1 MQGVGN
7 DCKGAPEE
15 LLGWGWLVIGNILFL
30 GLGSGYMYVFDSCK
44 FINCVCMICALFCM
58 NGSPQKKKI
67 QSKKILPGAV
77 RDSEKGSTTELALVA
92 GSCSEQVTV
101 SPSGSSKAVE

>member
-1 MQGVGN
+1 MY
-7 DCKGAPEE
+7 DLCT
-15 LLGWGWLVIGNILFL
+15 FL
-30 GLGSGYMYVFDSCK
+30 YEWFTS
-44 FINCVCMICALFCM
+44 
-58 NGSPQKKKI
+58 KKKI